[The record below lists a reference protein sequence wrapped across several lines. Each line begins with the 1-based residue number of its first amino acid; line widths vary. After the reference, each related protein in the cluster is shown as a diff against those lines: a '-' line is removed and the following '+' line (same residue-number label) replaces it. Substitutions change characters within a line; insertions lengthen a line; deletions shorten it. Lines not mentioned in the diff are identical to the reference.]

1 MIGCGLPS
9 VSSSSATPLSVLLN
23 TISLKWFSMNDQ
35 EFKVFYPDSI
45 KTSKLSSS
53 CVNINDPCAK
63 MFVPDIVKNLKVK
76 VFNRMSRTN
85 EAKQIE

>member
-1 MIGCGLPS
+1 
-9 VSSSSATPLSVLLN
+9 
-23 TISLKWFSMNDQ
+23 MNDQ

-45 KTSKLSSS
+45 KTSKLSGS

-63 MFVPDIVKNLKVK
+63 MCVPDIVKNLKVK